1 MEYREEEFAWHV
13 FTDDESLYQAKF
25 VVAAVGQLHH
35 PKIPVFPG
43 AETFKGGMVHTAKF
57 GSRKLEDYADKN
69 VAVIGSGA
77 SAVQLIPELQKVC
90 RNLYVFQRAPNYI
103 LPKVDLPATLQK
115 VIINSFTFLK

>member
-13 FTDDESLYQAKF
+13 FTDDESLYQATF
-25 VVAAVGQLHH
+25 VVAAVGQLH

-57 GSRKLEDYADKN
+57 GSRQLEDYADKN

-103 LPKVDLPATLQK
+103 LPKVALPATLQK